1 MSRGEG
7 FILLPLAGEIR
18 EGALHNGSTHLI
30 KVLVVLAAH
39 ENHQTR
45 LAFPSLSRLAV
56 LAGVRKANVPTI
68 LKRLEQGKWLVPESG
83 PKGRRA
89 WKLLYGTYPGDIEP
103 RDWLRLNR
111 SLVMSGT
118 WAAMSDSARR
128 LYLVMKALAWV
139 GQKALPDWNPAY
151 EENDPGAWEELEA
164 QFLPAMYLDPSELC
178 QMAGLT
184 PPTFRRAKSWLIE
197 NRLAV
202 PTSGDL
208 EPGLLLPHAPGTSAP
223 GILERLERDRA
234 EAALPKGAA
243 LRTFRAAQKAQR
255 KLHDNQGSC
264 RRTLIRE
271 PLNAHKGT
279 V

>member
-1 MSRGEG
+1 
-7 FILLPLAGEIR
+7 
-18 EGALHNGSTHLI
+18 
-30 KVLVVLAAH
+30 
-39 ENHQTR
+39 
-45 LAFPSLSRLAV
+45 
-56 LAGVRKANVPTI
+56 
-68 LKRLEQGKWLVPESG
+68 
-83 PKGRRA
+83 
-89 WKLLYGTYPGDIEP
+89 LYGTYPGDIEP

-178 QMAGLT
+178 RLAGLT

-197 NRLAV
+197 NELAV

-208 EPGLLLPHAPGTSAP
+208 EPGLLLPHNPERRAPR
-223 GILERLERDRA
+223 ILERLEHDRV
-234 EAALPKGAA
+234 EAALPKGSA
-243 LRTFRAAQKAQR
+243 LRSFRAAQKVQR
-255 KLHDNQGSC
+255 KNSVSLNSYKS
-264 RRTLIRE
+264 TLARVL
-271 PLNAHKGT
+271 PNAHQGT